1 MTKPFVNSA
10 KFEWNKTM
18 IETLVN
24 IVKYVWIWTM
34 IEGVT
39 TQFTCNMKEEGKFTM
54 FQANKFKGLVN
65 YHSTST
71 ILA

>member
-1 MTKPFVNSA
+1 MLVNNFNLKSNHERTFGTSA

-24 IVKYVWIWTM
+24 IVKYEWIWTM

-39 TQFTCNMKEEGKFTM
+39 TQVTCNMKKGTS
-54 FQANKFKGLVN
+54 QCFKQISLKD
-65 YHSTST
+65 
-71 ILA
+71 L